1 MRIPSNK
8 ISDIRRFMQRE
19 LEGLY
24 DRHAI
29 DILATVVLEVFAGM
43 DKATIYSS
51 GDKAVTESV
60 LLKINN
66 AIKRLKNE
74 EPIEYITGYAEFY
87 GLRFKVT
94 PDVLIP
100 RPETEE
106 LVKHVF
112 NLFRYNPCTVNILD
126 ACTGSGCIA
135 VTLKKVLPRAQ
146 MYAFD
151 SSHKAIEI
159 AALNAASNETVV
171 SFFMDD
177 LLNYTGSTPLPLL
190 DALVCNPPYVKASE
204 KDLMKRNVL
213 DYEPH
218 SALFVPDN
226 NPLVFYKA
234 LAELGK
240 NYLRKGALLVSEINE
255 SLGSETVQL
264 FAGNGYKDVALIK
277 DMNNKDR
284 FVKAVKS
291 SE

>member
-24 DRHAI
+24 DRNAI
-29 DILATVVLEVFAGM
+29 NILAAVILEVFAGV
-43 DKATIYSS
+43 DKTEIYTST
-51 GDKAVTESV
+51 DRAVTESV

-112 NLFRYNPCTVNILD
+112 NLFRYNPNPANILD

-135 VTLKKVLPRAQ
+135 VALKKILPRAQ
-146 MYAFD
+146 LYAFD
-151 SSHKAIEI
+151 SNPKALEI
-159 AALNAASNETVV
+159 AALNAAYNDTAV
-171 SFFMDD
+171 STYRDD
-177 LLNYTGSTPLPLL
+177 LLNHTHCTSLPPL
-190 DALVCNPPYVKASE
+190 DALLCNPPYIKASE
-204 KDLMKRNVL
+204 KALMRKNVL

-218 SALFVPDN
+218 TALFVPDD
-226 NPLVFYKA
+226 NPLIYYVA

-240 NYLRKGALLVSEINE
+240 NLLKKGALLFCEINE
-255 SLGSETVQL
+255 TLGNNTAQL
-264 FAGNGYKDVALIK
+264 FTEKGYKDVALIK